1 MTRKGGNE
9 TSVFDDFQN
18 RFVFRMHKFLAS
30 NRIRARRQVVQREA
44 EGSHPP
50 PPIHGDWN
58 EGGSPPNLVKG
69 PTDLVNKALC
79 LTKPLGGLTTG
90 RQGAWWEVWACR
102 HVVRRAAEGSHP
114 PKRRRLE
121 WRGQTPQSSQGAG
134 GFSQQGLSI
143 EGADTPI

>member
-44 EGSHPP
+44 VGSHP

-58 EGGSPPNLVKG
+58 EGGSPTIYTPRG
-69 PTDLVNKALC
+69 PSDFGDKR
-79 LTKPLGGLTTG
+79 GLIISSTMN
-90 RQGAWWEVWACR
+90 A
-102 HVVRRAAEGSHP
+102 RAQDYYHE
-114 PKRRRLE
+114 RY
-121 WRGQTPQSSQGAG
+121 
-134 GFSQQGLSI
+134 I
-143 EGADTPI
+143 